1 MVNNKLLKNEVDTS
15 LVSED
20 TYSYLS
26 GTFTVLEQ
34 GWYCRVHILR
44 GNVSQ
49 WRVIDLEG
57 YIVTRFHI
65 IGTE

>member
-1 MVNNKLLKNEVDTS
+1 MVNNKRLKNGVDTS
-15 LVSED
+15 LVTED
-20 TYSYLS
+20 TYSYLT
-26 GTFTVLEQ
+26 GTSTVWEQ

-44 GNVSQ
+44 GNVSH

-65 IGTE
+65 IGPE